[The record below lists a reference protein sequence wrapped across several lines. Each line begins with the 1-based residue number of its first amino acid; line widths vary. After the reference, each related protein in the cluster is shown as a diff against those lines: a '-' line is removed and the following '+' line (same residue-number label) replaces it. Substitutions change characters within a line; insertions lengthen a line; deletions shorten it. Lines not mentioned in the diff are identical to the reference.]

1 MVKSSPRGGG
11 AKVKEDSIQVMI
23 RCRPFSKREL
33 AWFEANG
40 KDITCML
47 HFDDQTVTVL
57 DPDNSYQPKDAFT
70 YNQCFWSTTGYD
82 SPNGFADQEDVYEA
96 TGKVLLQSALEGYN
110 GCIFAYGQTGSG
122 KTYSMLGGPSSPG
135 VSYLF
140 IRDLFAHIER
150 EKSDNPDTKYSVEI
164 SFLEIYN
171 EQVRDLFNKKAKAG
185 EYSPVKIRQHPVHG
199 IQIEGLIRSKVENAL
214 QCEEQMEKGVSER
227 ALAETKMNATSSR
240 SHAICQICIETKND
254 KKGVNKTSL
263 INLVDLAGSERLKMT
278 GAAGAQLTEA
288 KNINQSLSTLRKVFD
303 VLIENSKKKQK
314 NVPPYRESMLTWV
327 LKESLG
333 GNSRTMM
340 IAAVSPCEENME
352 DTVST
357 LRYAQKAK
365 AIVCKVI
372 QNEQATPK
380 LLNNLKGQ
388 LADLQAELEL
398 ARTSN
403 TRNVPDGMVEEYE
416 EEKKAMS
423 QRIAECELMVKTSRE
438 HKFAD
443 AFRSAFVK
451 ENYKIQ
457 IAELKRELALSRA
470 ANAASVETQQQ
481 IQATCDTKQ
490 DLLEQMKAVLNET
503 QDQSRRLEQKV
514 NECRCNQ
521 LRDKLKYCT
530 DSIDT
535 KEQELR
541 MEVQYRQRSED
552 DLERFKI
559 RSKEDTSILEQ
570 KVKLQSVRLEELTL
584 SRDKYKKESLL
595 LSNQNETSTKIIS
608 AMKDASSP
616 HSEKFNSPSRF
627 SRFSSK
633 SPPRGTTLL
642 TDHLAGSPVPFGG
655 ITSSASPDS
664 NGRAPHSD
672 FFSPK
677 VRHNS
682 RSPTEAAAASLA
694 PASKSS
700 RIRFGE

>member
-1 MVKSSPRGGG
+1 MVKNSPRGAGMN
-11 AKVKEDSIQVMI
+11 VKEDSIQVMI
-23 RCRPFSKREL
+23 RCRPFSKREM
-33 AWFEANG
+33 AWFEANN
-40 KDITCML
+40 KEVTSML
-47 HFDDQTVTVL
+47 HFDGQKVTVL
-57 DPDNSYQPKDAFT
+57 DPENSYQPKDAFT

-82 SPNGFADQEDVYEA
+82 SPNGFATQEDVYEA
-96 TGKVLLQSALEGYN
+96 TGKVLLKSALEGYN
-110 GCIFAYGQTGSG
+110 GCVFAYGQTGSG
-122 KTYSMLGGPSSPG
+122 KTYSMLGGPGSPG

-140 IRDLFAHIER
+140 IRDLFAHIEQ
-150 EKSDNPDTKYSVEI
+150 EKIDNPDTKYSVEI
-164 SFLEIYN
+164 SFMEIYN

-254 KKGVNKTSL
+254 KKGINKTSL

-303 VLIENSKKKQK
+303 VLIENAKKKQK

-388 LADLQAELEL
+388 LADLQAELEQ
-398 ARTSN
+398 ARSSN
-403 TRNVPDGMVEEYE
+403 TRHVPDAMIEEYE

-438 HKFAD
+438 NKFAD
-443 AFRSAFVK
+443 AFRRAFVK

-457 IAELKRELALSRA
+457 IAEQK
-470 ANAASVETQQQ
+470 
-481 IQATCDTKQ
+481 K
-490 DLLEQMKAVLNET
+490 DLLLAKVAATQSQEAHAQAQEECESARKLVEEYKAVIDEVK
-503 QDQSRRLEQKV
+503 EQNNALQRKV
-514 NECRCNQ
+514 NECRCVQ
-521 LRDKLKYCT
+521 LRDKVKYCT
-530 DSIDT
+530 DAINA
-535 KEQELR
+535 KEQECR
-541 MEVQYRQRSED
+541 VEIQYRQRAED
-552 DLERFKI
+552 DLTRLKV
-559 RSKEDTSILEQ
+559 RHKEDYSILDQ
-570 KVKLQSVRLEELTL
+570 KVKLLTARLEEMTL
-584 SRDKYKKESLL
+584 SRDKYKKEALL
-595 LSNQNETSTKIIS
+595 LSNQNETSTRIIA

-616 HSEKFNSPSRF
+616 HSEKFASPGRF
-627 SRFSSK
+627 SRLSSR
-633 SPPRGTTLL
+633 SPPRTVDL
-642 TDHLAGSPVPFGG
+642 TDSPIFNSVRY
-655 ITSSASPDS
+655 SSASPET
-664 NGRAPHSD
+664 NGKPFQTELRQP
-672 FFSPK
+672 
-677 VRHNS
+677 S
-682 RSPTEAAAASLA
+682 RSPTEIAAASLA
-694 PASKSS
+694 PASRST
-700 RIRFGE
+700 RTRFGE